1 MCQSQAGATYPKQ
14 IHHMPIKTYGT
25 DSTLREQR
33 KVIQAYWWAHP
44 EATGKQAAAALGVSE
59 YTARSNR
66 PHGLPPADR
75 SGDHKRGIRPDA
87 ANAEALR
94 LYEMDLPLAEIAEA
108 TGRSITTTR
117 RYLRAQTKANP

>member
-1 MCQSQAGATYPKQ
+1 
-14 IHHMPIKTYGT
+14 MPIKTYGT
-25 DSTLREQR
+25 DSTLRQQR
-33 KVIQAYWWAHP
+33 KAIHAFWFAHP
-44 EATGKQAAAALGVSE
+44 EATGKQAATALGVSV
-59 YTARSNR
+59 YTAMSNR

-117 RYLRAQTKANP
+117 RFLRAHTKANP